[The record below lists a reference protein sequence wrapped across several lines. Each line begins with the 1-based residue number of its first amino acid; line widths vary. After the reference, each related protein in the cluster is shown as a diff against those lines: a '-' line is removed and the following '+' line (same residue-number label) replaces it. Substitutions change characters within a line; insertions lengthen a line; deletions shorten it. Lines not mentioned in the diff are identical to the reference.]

1 MNIIEAKDLTKI
13 YKLKGEEIK
22 ALDKVNLSIEEGDF
36 VCVLGRSGSGKS
48 TFLNLLG
55 ALDTPTNGE
64 VVIEGKSLRDIS
76 KNSLHQVRRNKIG
89 FIFQEF
95 NLIPTLTALEN
106 VELALKYAGVASKQR
121 KEKARKLLDEVG
133 LGDRLNHKPDELS
146 GGQKQRVAIA
156 RALVN
161 NPSIVLADEP
171 TGEVDSATAQE
182 LVKLMKRL
190 NQEFDQTF
198 IVVTHDTLVTE
209 HATRIITLKDG
220 RIEKDMRA

>member
-13 YKLKGEEIK
+13 YKLKGEDIK
-22 ALDKVNLSIEEGDF
+22 ALDKVNLSIEGGDL
-36 VCVLGRSGSGKS
+36 VCVVGRSGSGKS
-48 TFLNLLG
+48 TLLNMLG
-55 ALDTPTNGE
+55 ALDTPTSGE
-64 VVIEGKSLRDIS
+64 VVIEGKSLRDIRKS
-76 KNSLHQVRRNKIG
+76 NLHQVRRNKIG

-106 VELALKYAGVASKQR
+106 VELALKYAGVANKQSR
-121 KEKARKLLDEVG
+121 ERARKLLDEVG

-161 NPSIVLADEP
+161 EPSLVLADEP
-171 TGEVDSATAQE
+171 TGEVDSTTAQE
-182 LVKLMKRL
+182 LVKLMRRL
-190 NQEFDQTF
+190 NQEFGQTF
-198 IVVTHDTLVTE
+198 IVVTHDILVTE

-220 RIEKDMRA
+220 RIDKDEKF